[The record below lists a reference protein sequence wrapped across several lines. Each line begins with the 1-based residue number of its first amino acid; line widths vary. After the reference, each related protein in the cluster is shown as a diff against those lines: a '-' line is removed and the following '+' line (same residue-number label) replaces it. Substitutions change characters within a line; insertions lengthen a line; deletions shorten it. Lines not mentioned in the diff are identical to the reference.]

1 MFHVKPVHGRPL
13 PADRTTHFMSRPQC
27 LLPGLVMSIVV
38 DMALFMAASS
48 AQAAIHKCT
57 GADGK
62 VAFSDQPCVGGQT
75 AATVKPAA
83 VAPILPIPP
92 PPPVSPD
99 GNNAPAGTPA
109 KDPDAAARAAA
120 RERIRAGQ
128 TPQCLTLGD
137 RVTSL
142 VDSGARGVSPAEVK
156 ATVDRYEQ
164 QCAAQVR
171 AAIAAENSRNEALQ
185 KQLMVDL
192 ECKEKRRVLS
202 ERRPR
207 LASLSSEDRK
217 AFSAVEADVARVCR

>member
-1 MFHVKPVHGRPL
+1 MFHVKLIRY
-13 PADRTTHFMSRPQC
+13 PADPVDPTV
-27 LLPGLVMSIVV
+27 GLTGGFPCFLV
-38 DMALFMAASS
+38 DLIRVWAASS

-62 VAFSDQPCVGGQT
+62 VAFSDQPCVAGQA

-83 VAPILPIPP
+83 AAPM
-92 PPPVSPD
+92 PPVSP
-99 GNNAPAGTPA
+99 NANKAPVAA
-109 KDPDAAARAAA
+109 SVSDPDAAARAAA
-120 RERIRAGQ
+120 WERIRAAQ

-137 RVTSL
+137 RITSL
-142 VDSGARGVSPAEVK
+142 MDSGARGVTGAEVK
-156 ATVDRYEQ
+156 ATVDRYER
-164 QCAAQVR
+164 QCAAQAR
-171 AAIAAENSRNEALQ
+171 TANGAENLRNEARQ
-185 KQLMVDL
+185 KQLTVDE